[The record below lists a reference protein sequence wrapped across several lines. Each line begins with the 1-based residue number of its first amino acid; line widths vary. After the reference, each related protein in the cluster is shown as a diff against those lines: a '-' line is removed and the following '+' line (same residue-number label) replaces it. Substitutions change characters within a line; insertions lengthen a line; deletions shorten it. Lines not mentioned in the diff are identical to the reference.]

1 MKGILKRWIAL
12 SLSFMLM
19 CAAIPVRAQ
28 ENEMDVQAETQTM
41 ESEIEQRINFVY
53 IESPYLETSK
63 TQKMVVSWG
72 DGTEEIESI
81 TANLTGESGTE
92 EWEATQHSGNL
103 YLFEK
108 EFSEDQNG
116 TYEVTE
122 LNVKTADA
130 TQTFA
135 LADLGIA
142 AEFGVN
148 ETYDGIE
155 ELKPLDAQETQELE
169 TSVVMID
176 QNGETEVH
184 DGISEAL
191 REVSR
196 EMEGP
201 SAKMRAASVDSRDSE
216 IVVALDPGHD
226 SSHSGA
232 SANGLREEV
241 LTLKIANY
249 CKTELEQYEGVR
261 VYMTRTGAACPYPE
275 STSSG
280 DDIDRRAKAAAKQGA
295 RIFVSFHLNS
305 STASSAKG
313 AEVIYPNSSWKPQVG
328 ADGKALATAIWDE
341 LGKLG
346 LEKRPIYSKNTTLD
360 EKYPDGSISD
370 YFSVQ
375 ISCKEENIP
384 GIIVEHAFISNSSDA
399 ENFLKTE
406 AGLKKLGV
414 ADATGIAKFLGL
426 KKESSNKN
434 GWITEGGQKYY
445 YVNGE
450 KASGWK
456 TIGGKRY
463 YFIAPDYHMHT
474 GWLSFGS
481 TYYYMMSDGHMHTG
495 WLSFGSTYYYLNSNG
510 VRVTGWQ
517 TIDGKEYYFDENGI
531 RRDNV
536 KKEGWQTEN
545 GKRYYY
551 KNGVKVTGWQTI
563 GGKRYYFIAPD
574 YHMHTGWLSFG
585 STYYYMM
592 SDGHMHTGWLSFGS
606 TYYYLN
612 SNGVRV
618 TGWQTIDGKEYYFDE
633 NGIRR
638 DNVKKEGWQTE
649 NGKRYYYKNGV
660 KVTGWQ
666 TIGGKRYYFIAPD
679 YHMHT
684 GWLSFGSTYY
694 YMMSDGH
701 MHTGW
706 LSFGSTYYY
715 LNSNGVRVTGWQTIG
730 GKKYYFAKD
739 GKRQTGW
746 QTIDGKRYYF
756 IAPDYHM
763 HTGWLSFGSTYYYM
777 MSDGHMHTGWLSFG
791 STYYYLNSNGVRV
804 TGWQII
810 GGKKYYFAKD
820 GKRQTGWQT
829 IDGKRYYFIA
839 PDYHMHTGWLS
850 FGSTY
855 YYLNSNGVSVTGWQ
869 TIDGKEYYFDEN
881 GIRRDAVKKEGWQTE
896 NGKRYY
902 YRNGVKVTGW
912 QTIGG
917 KRYYFIAPDYH
928 MHTGW
933 LSFGSTYYYMMSDGH
948 MHTGWLSFG
957 STYYYLNSNGVRVT
971 GWQTIGGV
979 RYYFDSNGVRAEY
992 YNIEGKTQTTVSQMV
1007 KFYQKSGKRYP
1018 SSALGKGGASTIQSF
1033 CQLYYEEAAKEGI
1046 RAEVAFAQAMEETGW
1061 LQYGG
1066 DVKIEQFNFA
1076 GLGATGGGVRG
1087 ESFKDVRTGIRAQIQ
1102 HLKAYAST
1110 KPLNGV
1116 CVDNRF
1122 KYVKRGCAPY
1132 VEILG
1137 IPDNPDGLGWAAKKG
1152 YGFDIRG
1159 MIDVMLG
1166 L

>member
-346 LEKRPIYSKNTTLD
+346 LEKRPIYSKNTTLN

-517 TIDGKEYYFDENGI
+517 
-531 RRDNV
+531 
-536 KKEGWQTEN
+536 
-545 GKRYYY
+545 
-551 KNGVKVTGWQTI
+551 
-563 GGKRYYFIAPD
+563 
-574 YHMHTGWLSFG
+574 
-585 STYYYMM
+585 
-592 SDGHMHTGWLSFGS
+592 
-606 TYYYLN
+606 
-612 SNGVRV
+612 
-618 TGWQTIDGKEYYFDE
+618 
-633 NGIRR
+633 
-638 DNVKKEGWQTE
+638 
-649 NGKRYYYKNGV
+649 
-660 KVTGWQ
+660 
-666 TIGGKRYYFIAPD
+666 
-679 YHMHT
+679 
-684 GWLSFGSTYY
+684 
-694 YMMSDGH
+694 
-701 MHTGW
+701 
-706 LSFGSTYYY
+706 
-715 LNSNGVRVTGWQTIG
+715 
-730 GKKYYFAKD
+730 
-739 GKRQTGW
+739 
-746 QTIDGKRYYF
+746 
-756 IAPDYHM
+756 
-763 HTGWLSFGSTYYYM
+763 
-777 MSDGHMHTGWLSFG
+777 
-791 STYYYLNSNGVRV
+791 
-804 TGWQII
+804 II

-881 GIRRDAVKKEGWQTE
+881 GIRRDAVKKEGWQKE

>member
-346 LEKRPIYSKNTTLD
+346 LEKRPIYSKNTTLN

-456 TIGGKRY
+456 
-463 YFIAPDYHMHT
+463 
-474 GWLSFGS
+474 
-481 TYYYMMSDGHMHTG
+481 
-495 WLSFGSTYYYLNSNG
+495 
-510 VRVTGWQ
+510 
-517 TIDGKEYYFDENGI
+517 
-531 RRDNV
+531 
-536 KKEGWQTEN
+536 
-545 GKRYYY
+545 
-551 KNGVKVTGWQTI
+551 
-563 GGKRYYFIAPD
+563 
-574 YHMHTGWLSFG
+574 
-585 STYYYMM
+585 
-592 SDGHMHTGWLSFGS
+592 
-606 TYYYLN
+606 
-612 SNGVRV
+612 
-618 TGWQTIDGKEYYFDE
+618 
-633 NGIRR
+633 
-638 DNVKKEGWQTE
+638 
-649 NGKRYYYKNGV
+649 
-660 KVTGWQ
+660 
-666 TIGGKRYYFIAPD
+666 
-679 YHMHT
+679 
-684 GWLSFGSTYY
+684 
-694 YMMSDGH
+694 
-701 MHTGW
+701 
-706 LSFGSTYYY
+706 
-715 LNSNGVRVTGWQTIG
+715 
-730 GKKYYFAKD
+730 
-739 GKRQTGW
+739 
-746 QTIDGKRYYF
+746 
-756 IAPDYHM
+756 
-763 HTGWLSFGSTYYYM
+763 
-777 MSDGHMHTGWLSFG
+777 
-791 STYYYLNSNGVRV
+791 
-804 TGWQII
+804 
-810 GGKKYYFAKD
+810 
-820 GKRQTGWQT
+820 
-829 IDGKRYYFIA
+829 
-839 PDYHMHTGWLS
+839 
-850 FGSTY
+850 
-855 YYLNSNGVSVTGWQ
+855 
-869 TIDGKEYYFDEN
+869 
-881 GIRRDAVKKEGWQTE
+881 
-896 NGKRYY
+896 
-902 YRNGVKVTGW
+902 
-912 QTIGG
+912 TIGG

>member
-450 KASGWK
+450 KASGW
-456 TIGGKRY
+456 
-463 YFIAPDYHMHT
+463 
-474 GWLSFGS
+474 
-481 TYYYMMSDGHMHTG
+481 
-495 WLSFGSTYYYLNSNG
+495 
-510 VRVTGWQ
+510 
-517 TIDGKEYYFDENGI
+517 
-531 RRDNV
+531 
-536 KKEGWQTEN
+536 
-545 GKRYYY
+545 
-551 KNGVKVTGWQTI
+551 QTI

-574 YHMHTGWLSFG
+574 H
-585 STYYYMM
+585 
-592 SDGHMHTGWLSFGS
+592 
-606 TYYYLN
+606 
-612 SNGVRV
+612 
-618 TGWQTIDGKEYYFDE
+618 
-633 NGIRR
+633 
-638 DNVKKEGWQTE
+638 
-649 NGKRYYYKNGV
+649 
-660 KVTGWQ
+660 
-666 TIGGKRYYFIAPD
+666 
-679 YHMHT
+679 HMHT

>member
-305 STASSAKG
+305 STASIAKG

-346 LEKRPIYSKNTTLD
+346 LDKRPIYSKDTTLN

-456 TIGGKRY
+456 
-463 YFIAPDYHMHT
+463 
-474 GWLSFGS
+474 
-481 TYYYMMSDGHMHTG
+481 
-495 WLSFGSTYYYLNSNG
+495 
-510 VRVTGWQ
+510 
-517 TIDGKEYYFDENGI
+517 
-531 RRDNV
+531 
-536 KKEGWQTEN
+536 
-545 GKRYYY
+545 
-551 KNGVKVTGWQTI
+551 
-563 GGKRYYFIAPD
+563 
-574 YHMHTGWLSFG
+574 
-585 STYYYMM
+585 
-592 SDGHMHTGWLSFGS
+592 
-606 TYYYLN
+606 
-612 SNGVRV
+612 
-618 TGWQTIDGKEYYFDE
+618 
-633 NGIRR
+633 
-638 DNVKKEGWQTE
+638 
-649 NGKRYYYKNGV
+649 
-660 KVTGWQ
+660 
-666 TIGGKRYYFIAPD
+666 
-679 YHMHT
+679 
-684 GWLSFGSTYY
+684 
-694 YMMSDGH
+694 
-701 MHTGW
+701 
-706 LSFGSTYYY
+706 
-715 LNSNGVRVTGWQTIG
+715 
-730 GKKYYFAKD
+730 
-739 GKRQTGW
+739 
-746 QTIDGKRYYF
+746 
-756 IAPDYHM
+756 
-763 HTGWLSFGSTYYYM
+763 
-777 MSDGHMHTGWLSFG
+777 
-791 STYYYLNSNGVRV
+791 
-804 TGWQII
+804 
-810 GGKKYYFAKD
+810 
-820 GKRQTGWQT
+820 
-829 IDGKRYYFIA
+829 
-839 PDYHMHTGWLS
+839 
-850 FGSTY
+850 
-855 YYLNSNGVSVTGWQ
+855 
-869 TIDGKEYYFDEN
+869 
-881 GIRRDAVKKEGWQTE
+881 
-896 NGKRYY
+896 
-902 YRNGVKVTGW
+902 
-912 QTIGG
+912 TIGG

>member
-12 SLSFMLM
+12 SLTFMLM

-28 ENEMDVQAETQTM
+28 ENEMDMQAETQTM

-53 IESPYLETSK
+53 IESPYLEASK

-81 TANLTGESGTE
+81 TANLIGESETE

-116 TYEVTE
+116 TYKITE

-130 TQTFA
+130 SQTFS

-176 QNGETEVH
+176 QNGETEVQ

-196 EMEGP
+196 EMEGS
-201 SAKMRAASVDSRDSE
+201 SAKMRAASVDSRASE

-249 CKTELEQYEGVR
+249 CKAELEQYEGVR
-261 VYMTRTGAACPYPE
+261 IYMTRTGAACPYPE

-305 STASSAKG
+305 STASSAQG

-346 LEKRPIYSKNTTLD
+346 LDKRPIYSKDTTLN
-360 EKYPDGSISD
+360 ERYPDGSISD

-474 GWLSFGS
+474 GWLSFGG

-517 TIDGKEYYFDENGI
+517 AIDGKEYYFDENGV

-536 KKEGWQTEN
+536 KKEGWQTIG
-545 GKRYYY
+545 GKKYYY

-574 YHMHTGWLSFG
+574 QHMHTGWLSFG

-592 SDGHMHTGWLSFGS
+592 SDG
-606 TYYYLN
+606 
-612 SNGVRV
+612 
-618 TGWQTIDGKEYYFDE
+618 
-633 NGIRR
+633 
-638 DNVKKEGWQTE
+638 
-649 NGKRYYYKNGV
+649 
-660 KVTGWQ
+660 
-666 TIGGKRYYFIAPD
+666 
-679 YHMHT
+679 HMHT

-756 IAPDYHM
+756 IAPDYQMHTGWLSFGSTYYYMMSDGHMHTGWLSFGSTYYYLNSNGVRVTGWQTIGGKKYYFAKDGKRQTGWQTIDGKRYYFIAPDYQM

-902 YRNGVKVTGW
+902 YRNGVKAMGW

-933 LSFGSTYYYMMSDGH
+933 LSFGSAYYYMMSDGH

-971 GWQTIGGV
+971 GWQTIDGV

-992 YNIEGKTQTTVSQMV
+992 YNIEGKTQITVSQMV
-1007 KFYQKSGKRYP
+1007 KFYQKSGKKYP
-1018 SSALGKGGASTIQSF
+1018 SSALGKGGAATIESF

-1102 HLKAYAST
+1102 HLKAYGST

-1152 YGFDIRG
+1152 YGFDIRD
-1159 MIDVMLG
+1159 MIDAMLS

>member
-346 LEKRPIYSKNTTLD
+346 LEKRPIYSKNTTLN

-563 GGKRYYFIAPD
+563 GGK
-574 YHMHTGWLSFG
+574 
-585 STYYYMM
+585 
-592 SDGHMHTGWLSFGS
+592 
-606 TYYYLN
+606 
-612 SNGVRV
+612 
-618 TGWQTIDGKEYYFDE
+618 
-633 NGIRR
+633 
-638 DNVKKEGWQTE
+638 
-649 NGKRYYYKNGV
+649 
-660 KVTGWQ
+660 
-666 TIGGKRYYFIAPD
+666 
-679 YHMHT
+679 
-684 GWLSFGSTYY
+684 
-694 YMMSDGH
+694 
-701 MHTGW
+701 
-706 LSFGSTYYY
+706 
-715 LNSNGVRVTGWQTIG
+715 
-730 GKKYYFAKD
+730 KYYFAKD

-881 GIRRDAVKKEGWQTE
+881 GIRRDAVKKEGWQKE

>member
-517 TIDGKEYYFDENGI
+517 TI
-531 RRDNV
+531 
-536 KKEGWQTEN
+536 
-545 GKRYYY
+545 
-551 KNGVKVTGWQTI
+551 
-563 GGKRYYFIAPD
+563 
-574 YHMHTGWLSFG
+574 
-585 STYYYMM
+585 
-592 SDGHMHTGWLSFGS
+592 
-606 TYYYLN
+606 
-612 SNGVRV
+612 
-618 TGWQTIDGKEYYFDE
+618 
-633 NGIRR
+633 
-638 DNVKKEGWQTE
+638 
-649 NGKRYYYKNGV
+649 
-660 KVTGWQ
+660 
-666 TIGGKRYYFIAPD
+666 
-679 YHMHT
+679 
-684 GWLSFGSTYY
+684 
-694 YMMSDGH
+694 
-701 MHTGW
+701 
-706 LSFGSTYYY
+706 
-715 LNSNGVRVTGWQTIG
+715 
-730 GKKYYFAKD
+730 
-739 GKRQTGW
+739 
-746 QTIDGKRYYF
+746 
-756 IAPDYHM
+756 
-763 HTGWLSFGSTYYYM
+763 
-777 MSDGHMHTGWLSFG
+777 
-791 STYYYLNSNGVRV
+791 
-804 TGWQII
+804 
-810 GGKKYYFAKD
+810 
-820 GKRQTGWQT
+820 
-829 IDGKRYYFIA
+829 
-839 PDYHMHTGWLS
+839 
-850 FGSTY
+850 
-855 YYLNSNGVSVTGWQ
+855 
-869 TIDGKEYYFDEN
+869 
-881 GIRRDAVKKEGWQTE
+881 
-896 NGKRYY
+896 
-902 YRNGVKVTGW
+902 
-912 QTIGG
+912 
-917 KRYYFIAPDYH
+917 
-928 MHTGW
+928 
-933 LSFGSTYYYMMSDGH
+933 
-948 MHTGWLSFG
+948 
-957 STYYYLNSNGVRVT
+957 
-971 GWQTIGGV
+971 GGV

>member
-28 ENEMDVQAETQTM
+28 ENEMDMQAETQTM

-81 TANLTGESGTE
+81 TANLTGESETE

-176 QNGETEVH
+176 QNGETEVQ

-249 CKTELEQYEGVR
+249 CKAELEQYEGVR

-305 STASSAKG
+305 STASIAKG

-346 LEKRPIYSKNTTLD
+346 LDKRPIYSKDTTLN

-618 TGWQTIDGKEYYFDE
+618 TGWQTI
-633 NGIRR
+633 
-638 DNVKKEGWQTE
+638 
-649 NGKRYYYKNGV
+649 
-660 KVTGWQ
+660 
-666 TIGGKRYYFIAPD
+666 
-679 YHMHT
+679 
-684 GWLSFGSTYY
+684 
-694 YMMSDGH
+694 
-701 MHTGW
+701 
-706 LSFGSTYYY
+706 
-715 LNSNGVRVTGWQTIG
+715 
-730 GKKYYFAKD
+730 
-739 GKRQTGW
+739 
-746 QTIDGKRYYF
+746 
-756 IAPDYHM
+756 
-763 HTGWLSFGSTYYYM
+763 
-777 MSDGHMHTGWLSFG
+777 
-791 STYYYLNSNGVRV
+791 
-804 TGWQII
+804 
-810 GGKKYYFAKD
+810 
-820 GKRQTGWQT
+820 
-829 IDGKRYYFIA
+829 
-839 PDYHMHTGWLS
+839 
-850 FGSTY
+850 
-855 YYLNSNGVSVTGWQ
+855 
-869 TIDGKEYYFDEN
+869 
-881 GIRRDAVKKEGWQTE
+881 
-896 NGKRYY
+896 
-902 YRNGVKVTGW
+902 
-912 QTIGG
+912 
-917 KRYYFIAPDYH
+917 
-928 MHTGW
+928 
-933 LSFGSTYYYMMSDGH
+933 
-948 MHTGWLSFG
+948 
-957 STYYYLNSNGVRVT
+957 
-971 GWQTIGGV
+971 GGV

>member
-28 ENEMDVQAETQTM
+28 ENEMDMQAETQTM

-81 TANLTGESGTE
+81 TANLTGESETE

-176 QNGETEVH
+176 QNGETEVQ

-249 CKTELEQYEGVR
+249 CKAELEQYEGVR

-305 STASSAKG
+305 STASIAKG

-346 LEKRPIYSKNTTLD
+346 LDKRPIYSKDTTLN

-574 YHMHTGWLSFG
+574 H
-585 STYYYMM
+585 
-592 SDGHMHTGWLSFGS
+592 
-606 TYYYLN
+606 
-612 SNGVRV
+612 
-618 TGWQTIDGKEYYFDE
+618 
-633 NGIRR
+633 
-638 DNVKKEGWQTE
+638 
-649 NGKRYYYKNGV
+649 
-660 KVTGWQ
+660 
-666 TIGGKRYYFIAPD
+666 
-679 YHMHT
+679 
-684 GWLSFGSTYY
+684 
-694 YMMSDGH
+694 
-701 MHTGW
+701 
-706 LSFGSTYYY
+706 
-715 LNSNGVRVTGWQTIG
+715 
-730 GKKYYFAKD
+730 
-739 GKRQTGW
+739 
-746 QTIDGKRYYF
+746 
-756 IAPDYHM
+756 
-763 HTGWLSFGSTYYYM
+763 
-777 MSDGHMHTGWLSFG
+777 
-791 STYYYLNSNGVRV
+791 
-804 TGWQII
+804 
-810 GGKKYYFAKD
+810 
-820 GKRQTGWQT
+820 
-829 IDGKRYYFIA
+829 
-839 PDYHMHTGWLS
+839 
-850 FGSTY
+850 
-855 YYLNSNGVSVTGWQ
+855 
-869 TIDGKEYYFDEN
+869 
-881 GIRRDAVKKEGWQTE
+881 
-896 NGKRYY
+896 
-902 YRNGVKVTGW
+902 
-912 QTIGG
+912 
-917 KRYYFIAPDYH
+917 H

>member
-545 GKRYYY
+545 GKRY
-551 KNGVKVTGWQTI
+551 
-563 GGKRYYFIAPD
+563 
-574 YHMHTGWLSFG
+574 
-585 STYYYMM
+585 
-592 SDGHMHTGWLSFGS
+592 
-606 TYYYLN
+606 
-612 SNGVRV
+612 
-618 TGWQTIDGKEYYFDE
+618 
-633 NGIRR
+633 
-638 DNVKKEGWQTE
+638 
-649 NGKRYYYKNGV
+649 
-660 KVTGWQ
+660 
-666 TIGGKRYYFIAPD
+666 
-679 YHMHT
+679 
-684 GWLSFGSTYY
+684 
-694 YMMSDGH
+694 
-701 MHTGW
+701 
-706 LSFGSTYYY
+706 
-715 LNSNGVRVTGWQTIG
+715 
-730 GKKYYFAKD
+730 
-739 GKRQTGW
+739 
-746 QTIDGKRYYF
+746 
-756 IAPDYHM
+756 
-763 HTGWLSFGSTYYYM
+763 
-777 MSDGHMHTGWLSFG
+777 
-791 STYYYLNSNGVRV
+791 LNSNGVRV

-917 KRYYFIAPDYH
+917 KR
-928 MHTGW
+928 
-933 LSFGSTYYYMMSDGH
+933 YYYMMSDGH